1 MIQIKLIGDWQKAA
15 RIVDTMGPRWEKAQ
29 QIAVERE
36 AHFLRRQMVQNLT
49 SGGALAGKPFA
60 PLGQGTL
67 VVRAFRGFGGTK
79 PLIVTGA
86 LRNSISVVKAPMS
99 GGTVVFVG
107 VRRGAGMKGGKDKA
121 NIAEIHEFGANF
133 TVRMTAKLRRFL
145 AAAYRR
151 AGVPFGRG
159 GGGKGTGV
167 LQIRIPAR
175 PFIGPV
181 IDKFAKPDDVQK
193 RFWTTVSALMGYDLG
208 RPG

>member
-1 MIQIKLIGDWQKAA
+1 MIQIKLVGDWQKAA

-29 QIAVERE
+29 QVAVERE

-49 SGGALAGKPFA
+49 GGGALAGKPFA

-86 LRNSISVVKAPMS
+86 LRNSISVVKMP
-99 GGTVVFVG
+99 GGVVFVG
-107 VRRGAGMKGGKDKA
+107 VRRGAGVRGGKDRA
-121 NIAEIHEFGANF
+121 NIAEIHEFGASF
-133 TVRMTAKLRRFL
+133 QVRMTPKMRRFL
-145 AAAYRR
+145 ATAYRR
-151 AGVPFGRG
+151 AGVPFGRT

-175 PFIGPV
+175 PFVGPV
-181 IDKFAKPDDVQK
+181 IDKFAQPDAVRE
-193 RFWTTVSALMGYDLG
+193 RFWNNVSALMGYDLG
-208 RPG
+208 RSG